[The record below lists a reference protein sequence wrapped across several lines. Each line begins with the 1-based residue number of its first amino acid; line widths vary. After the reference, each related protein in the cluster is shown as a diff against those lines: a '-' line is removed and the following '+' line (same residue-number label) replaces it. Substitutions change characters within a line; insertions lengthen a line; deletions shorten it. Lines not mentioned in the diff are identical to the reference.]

1 MNIRKGIVC
10 ALFILFGGGLALWAI
25 SAEAGP
31 AYQPS
36 GKHDDLPT
44 YEGRIVSLN
53 KDGGRVSVRGDG
65 GFRSFSVHPKKI
77 EKMKKGD
84 LVRIRYERVDSGN
97 KAVVLLLLDKPVG
110 ASSDEAIA
118 ETKEKLIEK
127 GIIKAD
133 SGALDSAGNSV
144 APSPPDGAAPAP

>member
-1 MNIRKGIVC
+1 MNIRKGIFC
-10 ALFILFGGGLALWAI
+10 ALFILFGGGLALWVV

-44 YEGRIVSLN
+44 YEGRVVSLN
-53 KDGGRVSVRGDG
+53 KDGGRISVRGDR

-77 EKMKKGD
+77 SNLKKGD
-84 LVRIRYERVDSGN
+84 LVRISYKRVDSGN
-97 KAVVLLLLDKPVG
+97 KAFVLTQLEKPVG

-118 ETKEKLIEK
+118 ASKEKLIEK
-127 GIIKAD
+127 GMIKA
-133 SGALDSAGNSV
+133 AEP
-144 APSPPDGAAPAP
+144 APSEGAAASP

>member
-10 ALFILFGGGLALWAI
+10 ALFILFGGGLALWVI

-44 YEGRIVSLN
+44 YEGRVVSLN
-53 KDGGRVSVRGDG
+53 KDSGRISVRGDG
-65 GFRSFSVHPKKI
+65 GFRSFSVPPKKI
-77 EKMKKGD
+77 TKIKKGD
-84 LVRIRYERVDSGN
+84 LVRISYERVDSGN
-97 KAVVLLLLDKPVG
+97 KAVVLHTLDKPVG

-118 ETKEKLIEK
+118 KTKEKLIEA

-133 SGALDSAGNSV
+133 SDALDSAGNAV
-144 APSPPDGAAPAP
+144 APAPPEGEAPSP

>member
-1 MNIRKGIVC
+1 MNIRRGIAS
-10 ALFILFGGGLALWAI
+10 ALFIVFGGGMALWAI

-44 YEGRIVSLN
+44 YEGRVVSLN
-53 KDGGRVSVRGDG
+53 KDGGRISLRGDG

-77 EKMKKGD
+77 TKLKKGD
-84 LVRIRYERVDSGN
+84 LVRIIYKRVDSGN
-97 KAVVLLLLDKPVG
+97 KVLVLLLLDKPVG

-118 ETKEKLIEK
+118 EAKEKLIE
-127 GIIKAD
+127 
-133 SGALDSAGNSV
+133 
-144 APSPPDGAAPAP
+144 APPA